1 MAAGGPALKLDHV
14 SRRFGERV
22 AADDVTLSLGRG
34 EFFTLL
40 GPSGSG
46 KSTLLRLIAGLERLD
61 SGSIYVDGREV
72 QGVPPWQRGLGM
84 VFQHYALFP
93 HMDVGQNVAY
103 GLRLQR
109 VGRGPA
115 KERIRSLLKLVGL
128 EGAEKRRVTLLSGGE
143 QQRVA
148 LARALATEPPIL
160 LLDEPLGA
168 LDEKIR
174 REMQVELKS
183 IQRRSGT
190 TFLYVTHDQEEALT
204 MSDRIAVMH
213 AGRILQCDE
222 PGSIFRRPGSRFVAS
237 FFKGCNVLR
246 GRLTGQ
252 DSDQVTVALSG
263 AQVDVRRGPCG
274 EAPGGD
280 EVSIG
285 IRAENLRLGERSGG
299 CQVVLDAVLRTVMYR
314 GTTTDHILDLSD
326 GQQLTATTT
335 QLAEGVTVGQPVRV
349 GAMAEDFM
357 FLCDD

>member
-1 MAAGGPALKLDHV
+1 MPAPGPALQMVQV
-14 SRRFGERV
+14 SRRFGDRV
-22 AADDVTLSLGRG
+22 AAAGVDLSLGRG

-72 QGVPPWQRGLGM
+72 QGVPPWERGLGM

-109 VGRGPA
+109 TTRKASRERVG
-115 KERIRSLLKLVGL
+115 SLLKLVGL

-204 MSDRIAVMH
+204 MSDRVAVMH
-213 AGRILQCDE
+213 DGRILQCDE
-222 PGSIFRRPGSRFVAS
+222 PGLIFRRPASRFVAS

-246 GRLTGQ
+246 GRVTGQ
-252 DSDQVTVALSG
+252 DSKHLLVSVAGAPVRISCEGRSLPAGGDVTVG
-263 AQVDVRRGPCG
+263 V
-274 EAPGGD
+274 
-280 EVSIG
+280 
-285 IRAENLRLGERSGG
+285 RAENLRLGQRAAA
-299 CQVVLDAVLRTVMYR
+299 CDVRFDAVLQTVMYR
-314 GTTTDHILDLSD
+314 GTTTDHILELSD
-326 GQQLTATTT
+326 GQRLTATAT
-335 QLAEGVTVGQPVRV
+335 QLDDGMSSGRAVQVGT
-349 GAMAEDFM
+349 MAEDFM
-357 FLCDD
+357 LLVDD

>member
-1 MAAGGPALKLDHV
+1 MPAAGPALQMVQV
-14 SRRFGERV
+14 SRRFGERI
-22 AADDVTLSLGRG
+22 AADDVDLSLGRG

-109 VGRGPA
+109 VARGA
-115 KERIRSLLKLVGL
+115 AQERVGALLRLVGL

-213 AGRILQCDE
+213 HGRILQCDE
-222 PGSIFRRPGSRFVAS
+222 PGLIFRRPATRFVAS
-237 FFKGCNVLR
+237 FFQGCNVLR
-246 GRLTGQ
+246 GRVTGQ
-252 DSDQVTVALSG
+252 DANDLLVAVADAPVRVPCEDCGQASGGDVTVG
-263 AQVDVRRGPCG
+263 VR
-274 EAPGGD
+274 
-280 EVSIG
+280 S
-285 IRAENLRLGERSGG
+285 ENVRLGQRAAG
-299 CQVVLDAVLRTVMYR
+299 CNVRLDAVVEAVMYR
-314 GTTTDHILDLSD
+314 GTTTDHILKLND
-326 GQQLTATTT
+326 GQRLTATTT
-335 QLAEGVTVGQPVRV
+335 QVEEGVSAGRPVQL

-357 FLCDD
+357 LLLDD